1 MSKILLGVTG
11 SVAASRTPDLYKALK
26 EADHQVRVLATPA
39 SLYFFDPVALDPGR
53 SARNP
58 EIVSLDED
66 EWPGR
71 AQGRRWQRDDPVL
84 HIELRRWADL
94 LLLAPLDANTLA
106 KLAHGLADN
115 CLTCVWRAWDPER
128 PIVLAPAMNTLMW
141 KHKLTEQHF
150 LMLAGH
156 AGISADTEGP
166 SGDWVVPDSAVEW
179 VNNNCPQLC
188 VVPPASKQLAC
199 GDFGVGAMAELDE
212 IVDAVEE
219 MLE

>member
-39 SLYFFDPVALDPGR
+39 SLYFFDPIALDPGR
-53 SARNP
+53 STRNP
-58 EIVSLDED
+58 EVVSLDDD